1 VSLANRCEVCGTNP
15 RWRIERIG
23 DARVTWA
30 CATHLSVV
38 CNGAKRPWEDTELT
52 LKAFHP
58 R

>member
-1 VSLANRCEVCGTNP
+1 MSFAYRCEVCGTGP

-30 CATHLSVV
+30 CAAHLSTV
-38 CNGAKRPWEDTELT
+38 CTGLQHPWEDTELVV
-52 LKAFHP
+52 KGSHP